1 MNLWTLT
8 HSHPEHALRTA
19 QRAEA
24 AGWAGM
30 CVVDSQN
37 LAPDSYVALT
47 LAATGTSTLGLGTGV
62 TNSITRHPAVTASA
76 AMAVQKVSGGR
87 MALGIGRGDSALA
100 HIGRS
105 PARLAGF
112 RRYVEVLQDYL
123 HGRSLPFER
132 IPLDDKDA
140 EPVAALELADHPDD
154 SRIRWADADL
164 PKVPLEIAA
173 TGPKVIALAG
183 RVADRV
189 LFTLGAVP
197 ERLQWGMELAR
208 SARTDA
214 GLDADSLS
222 VGAYV
227 NLVCHPDPA
236 VARDLVRGGLT
247 TFARFSVMH
256 GAVAGPVD
264 ESSRQVLDKLHDGYD
279 MRAPHPRGLG
289 AGHAHE
295 RCLRGCI
302 RHCGSARPLPRTAGG
317 VEGSGY
323 RQGDRQ
329 RSHCRH
335 RPRGRPPGYGAARR
349 SGGAVRVIAIA
360 APGYG

>member
-112 RRYVEVLQDYL
+112 SRYVEVLQDYL
-123 HGRSLPFER
+123 HGRSVPFER
-132 IPLDDKDA
+132 IPVDDADA
-140 EPVAALELADHPDD
+140 GPVAALELADHPDD
-154 SRIRWADADL
+154 SRIRWADPDL

-189 LFTLGAVP
+189 LLTLGAVP
-197 ERLQWGMELAR
+197 ERLQWGIELAR

-227 NLVCHPDPA
+227 NLVCHHDPA

-264 ESSRQVLDKLHDGYD
+264 EPSRQVLDKLHDGYD
-279 MRAPHPRGLG
+279 MRAHTRADSVQATLMNDAFVDAFAIAGPPDHCLERLAELKALG
-289 AGHAHE
+289 VDKVIVSG
-295 RCLRGCI
+295 
-302 RHCGSARPLPRTAGG
+302 PTAGT
-317 VEGSGY
+317 
-323 RQGDRQ
+323 DRD
-329 RSHCRH
+329 
-335 RPRGRPPGYGAARR
+335 AARQAMALLDE
-349 SGGAVRVIAIA
+349 AVV
-360 APGYG
+360 PYV